1 MTILLW
7 TCALAT
13 AALLAVISF
22 VQLLYL
28 ESMRLRSRDLPALD
42 YFKDHFEASLKMKVE
57 TGELTFS
64 LVKHTLILLL
74 GLIVLAAVL
83 HGRAMHWTVW
93 TEAGLAAWLTL
104 TLASYFIP
112 QMLYR
117 LTAARWLAGFLPLL
131 LVVSLAVRP
140 LVALLEFIQTLFQ
153 TDEKNGDL
161 DENGH
166 SSEDIEALI
175 EAGAEE
181 GLIEEGDRRLIQSVV
196 EFGDTTVRE
205 VMTARPNMVTISADA
220 SLEEMRQLVIHEQFS
235 RIPAYGESI
244 DDIQGFVH
252 VRDMFELDYEVRQ
265 LRTVRDVMRPI
276 RIVPESKLACEL
288 LREMQ
293 QDNTHMVIVVDEYG
307 NTAGLV
313 TLEDLV
319 EVIVGEIWDEHEPT
333 SDIMR
338 EGENSYVVAGS
349 FDVARL
355 HDLFDF
361 RPENETEST
370 TVGGLTTEW
379 LGHVPDPG
387 EVIERDGIRIEVLAS
402 TGLRV
407 EKVRLSRTGTGEE

>member
-1 MTILLW
+1 MTIALWVCFLVAGGLL
-7 TCALAT
+7 TLT
-13 AALLAVISF
+13 SF

-42 YFKDHFEASLKMKVE
+42 YFKDHFEGSLNMKVE
-57 TGELTFS
+57 RGGMTFS
-64 LVKHTLILLL
+64 ILKHTLILLL
-74 GLIVLAAVL
+74 GLLTLGAVSS
-83 HGRAMHWTVW
+83 GRELNWPVW
-93 TEAGLAAWLTL
+93 TEAGIAAWFTL
-104 TLASYFIP
+104 MLASYFVP
-112 QMLYR
+112 QVLYR
-117 LTAARWLAGFLPLL
+117 RTEGRWLVGFLPVLR
-131 LVVSLAVRP
+131 LAALSVRP
-140 LVALLEFIQTLFQ
+140 LVALFEFIQSLFQ
-153 TDEKNGDL
+153 TDEENGVTD
-161 DENGH
+161 DPGH

-196 EFGDTTVRE
+196 EFGDKTVRE
-205 VMTARPNMVTISADA
+205 VMTARPNMVTVSVEA
-220 SLEEMRQLVIHEQFS
+220 SLEELRQLVIHEQFS

-252 VRDMFELDYEVRQ
+252 VRDMFELDYEARQ
-265 LRTVRDVMRPI
+265 QRKVRDLLRPI
-276 RIVPESKLACEL
+276 KFVPESKRASEL

-307 NTAGLV
+307 NTAGLA

-333 SDIMR
+333 SDITPD
-338 EGENSYVVAGS
+338 GENAYVVAGS

-355 HDLFDF
+355 HDLFEY
-361 RPENETEST
+361 RPEVESEST

-379 LGHVPDPG
+379 LGHVPQPG
-387 EVIERDGIRIEVLAS
+387 ETVERDGIRIEVLAA

-407 EKVRLSRTGTGEE
+407 EKVRLSKVETVEE